1 MCQVWFRR
9 RLISKLSSF
18 NKNTCISFGQITY
31 DKLGDMLLN
40 T

>member
-18 NKNTCISFGQITY
+18 NKNISFGQITY